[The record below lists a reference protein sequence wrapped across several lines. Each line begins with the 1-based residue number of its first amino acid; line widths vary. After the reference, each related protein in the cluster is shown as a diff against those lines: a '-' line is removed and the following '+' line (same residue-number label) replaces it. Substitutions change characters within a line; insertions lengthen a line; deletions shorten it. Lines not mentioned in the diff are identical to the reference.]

1 MHLPIPRFICS
12 TKAQERVPKVAFIQ
26 EFCSS
31 STSAL
36 AAHALIADMG
46 FDMKSVAASHE
57 SLDWTDLTKQSR
69 AENVSLGVESE

>member
-1 MHLPIPRFICS
+1 MHLTIPRFICS

-31 STSAL
+31 STRAL

-46 FDMKSVAASHE
+46 FDMKSVAASQE
-57 SLDWTDLTKQSR
+57 SLLWTDFTKQSR
-69 AENVSLGVESE
+69 AEKMSLGEES